1 MARRSRAALG
11 AVGFGGITHHC
22 ISGQA
27 PSRKL
32 WQTRSRRQCWGA
44 WLHHPTFAAT
54 HCLTTHSSRRCFA
67 TRLNSSVRPQR
78 EPSVI
83 FEYTQMDAASTRT
96 MHLLGVPTYAALLA
110 SIWAFPY
117 GKPLLGFLAAALGA
131 LAYQFLY
138 SKSLYAFVHML
149 TPPRPIWQFAL
160 AVVCLQF
167 LALGVLYAAA

>member
-1 MARRSRAALG
+1 M
-11 AVGFGGITHHC
+11 
-22 ISGQA
+22 
-27 PSRKL
+27 
-32 WQTRSRRQCWGA
+32 
-44 WLHHPTFAAT
+44 
-54 HCLTTHSSRRCFA
+54 
-67 TRLNSSVRPQR
+67 
-78 EPSVI
+78 I

-160 AVVCLQF
+160 AAVCVQF